1 LRLRTIFLV
10 VALGLVVA
18 AEAQASSPFVKRAR
32 ADAAKELSSAAL
44 PPRAAKAHHDPS
56 SEPALDRSQVA
67 CAPKYVVQHHD
78 FWRVAGDPSA
88 AWNWMLK
95 HPPKHTDSVGS
106 SASVQGGKPLVWEI
120 WFFLP
125 AQRNVASREVT
136 ASLTYARGGGTA
148 IRVNG
153 IAVAD
158 SSPGV
163 SPCFSASY

>member
-1 LRLRTIFLV
+1 MFLV
-10 VALGLVVA
+10 VALALGVA
-18 AEAQASSPFVKRAR
+18 TQAQALSPFVKRAMTQAR

-44 PPRAAKAHHDPS
+44 PPRARKARRDRS
-56 SEPALDRSQVA
+56 SKPAFDRSQVA
-67 CAPKYVVQHHD
+67 CLPKYVARDHA
-78 FWRVAGDPSA
+78 FWRVPGDPST
-88 AWNWMLK
+88 AWDWMLK
-95 HPPKHTDSVGS
+95 HPPKHTESIGS
-106 SASVQGGKPLVWEI
+106 SSSIEGGKTLGWEI

-158 SSPGV
+158 SRPGA
-163 SPCFSASY
+163 SPCFSVSY